1 MANGLRVAIITGGGS
16 GIGRAGALAL
26 ANDGWSVTVAG
37 RRADALEETVKRL
50 FSETI
55 QKFGRLDMVFN
66 NAGMGTPAMPLEDL
80 TVEQWKTVVDVNLT
94 GAFLCTQEAF
104 RQFKAQDPQ
113 GGRIINN
120 GSISAHVPRP
130 FSAPYTSTKHAITGL
145 TRSTSLDGRPYN
157 IACGQIDIGNAVTEM
172 TDRMAAGVPQA
183 DGSIAAEPR
192 MDVEHVAEAL
202 LQMANLPLESNVQF
216 MTIMA
221 TNMPF
226 IGRG

>member
-37 RRADALEETVKRL
+37 RRADALEETVKRATGAGERVLPVVTDVGDPDSVKRL

-104 RQFKAQDPQ
+104 RQFKAQ
-113 GGRIINN
+113 
-120 GSISAHVPRP
+120 V
-130 FSAPYTSTKHAITGL
+130 STETTLRTTRRWVLGWL
-145 TRSTSLDGRPYN
+145 T
-157 IACGQIDIGNAVTEM
+157 Q
-172 TDRMAAGVPQA
+172 
-183 DGSIAAEPR
+183 
-192 MDVEHVAEAL
+192 
-202 LQMANLPLESNVQF
+202 
-216 MTIMA
+216 
-221 TNMPF
+221 
-226 IGRG
+226 